1 MQIDFETFD
10 AGRAVRIRPQGALDV
25 YSVRGLFERLEELAD
40 EEQIERVVVDFAE
53 VTELDSSAVA
63 TLSVAL
69 DSLRERGK
77 SLSGENLAADQR
89 SALELMP
96 RADDDSGGKPRT
108 PGTLEWIGAEA
119 YAFRDEFADFYEIF
133 TDTVFSALALLKGRF
148 PPRGSVTEQSDRIGV
163 NALPIVGLLSFLLG
177 LILAFQ
183 SAYQLKQFG
192 ANIYVANL
200 VSISMVRE
208 FGPMMTA
215 IILAGRSGS
224 SIAAE
229 LGTMRIQEEVD
240 ALETMGIDPTRYLL
254 LPRMMALTIVQPALT
269 IMSMFIGIFGGFF
282 IARFYLDLT
291 PAIYLNK
298 CVEAVDLGDFTH
310 GIGKSFIFA
319 WLIGVIACYSGM
331 TVQKGAS
338 GVGRAT
344 TRAVVLGIFM
354 IIVADSFITTVATLI

>member
-1 MQIDFETFD
+1 MEIDLETFD
-10 AGRAVRIRPQGALDV
+10 AGRAARLRPRGEINV
-25 YSVRGLFERLEELAD
+25 HSVRRLYELLDSLVD
-40 EEQIERVVVDFAE
+40 EPDIQRVVVDFAQVE
-53 VTELDSSAVA
+53 ALDSSAVA

-69 DSLRERGK
+69 DRLRDHDKG
-77 SLSGENLAADQR
+77 LSGENMSKNQR
-89 SALELMP
+89 SALDLMP
-96 RADDDSGGKPRT
+96 RSKEGAGEAKRE
-108 PGTLEWIGAEA
+108 PGLLEWIGDEA
-119 YAFRDEFADFYEIF
+119 YGFWDELDDFYEIL
-133 TDTVFSALALLKGRF
+133 TDTVFSAVDLTKGRF
-148 PPRGSVTEQSDRIGV
+148 PPKGSVTEQADRIGV
-163 NALPIVGLLSFLLG
+163 NSFPIVALLSFLLG

-200 VSISMVRE
+200 VAISMVRE

-229 LGTMRIQEEVD
+229 LGTMKIQEEVD

-254 LPRMMALTIVQPALT
+254 LPRMMAITIVQPALT
-269 IMSMFIGIFGGFF
+269 IMSMFIGIFGGFL

-298 CVEAVDLGDFTH
+298 AVEAVELGDFTH
-310 GIGKSFIFA
+310 GLGKSVIFA

-344 TRAVVLGIFM
+344 TRAVVAGIFM